1 MLDNFSEL
9 FIIKGININQG
20 SKKKNDRS
28 KLYKTGEGFQGSRH

>member
-20 SKKKNDRS
+20 SKKNDRS